1 MAPPEYDLLRRV
13 CVQVVAGPSI
23 YEVVLLICLSL
34 KIPFFFPFPAST
46 KLNHQKKHEMST
58 IIYIR

>member
-34 KIPFFFPFPAST
+34 KIPFFS
-46 KLNHQKKHEMST
+46 LSQHLRN
-58 IIYIR
+58 